1 MRLFN
6 DEPSGAE
13 HYDVV
18 GIGIG
23 PANLSLAALL
33 DSERALRLR
42 FFDGKQRL
50 AWHSGLMFRGAE
62 MQSSFLEDLVTP
74 VDPTNR
80 LSFMSFLAETGHI
93 FSFLCRNTTTIA
105 RMEFQQ
111 YLGWAAG
118 KLPCLAFGEPVE
130 DVRFNAHHF
139 EVRTALRT
147 CHARSIAVGVGKA
160 PVIPPWAQRHL
171 SDKCFHIEE
180 LLDRRPV
187 LEGARVAIVGGGQ
200 SAADLMTALLGG
212 ELGKPAELHWMTRR
226 GNLQGLDDSPFV
238 NEFHTPQYV
247 EHFLSLRET
256 TKRQL
261 IAEQKLFGDGI
272 TRECLENLY
281 KAIYRRN
288 YVDGPTHAA
297 SVYPNC
303 AVVGLAADSG
313 KFALTLHSLP
323 TERRSLLAA
332 DLVILCTG
340 YEDTYPTFLEPLRPR
355 LMLSPLGQYVVSRQY
370 RVAWD
375 GPDDNAIYA
384 LNAARHSHGIADSYL
399 CLAAWRAALIV
410 NDILGF
416 ERYRATPLDSFIRWD
431 GQPAPVHSQNYPLPR
446 RYDTGSGNDNP

>member
-1 MRLFN
+1 MRLLN
-6 DEPSGAE
+6 DEPSAME
-13 HYDVV
+13 HYEVA

-33 DSERALRLR
+33 DGEQAVRAR
-42 FFDGKQRL
+42 FFDGKEQL
-50 AWHSGLMFRGAE
+50 AWHSSLMFRGAE
-62 MQSSFLEDLVTP
+62 MQTSFLEDLVTP

-80 LSFMSFLAETGHI
+80 LSFMAFLAETGHI

-118 KLPCLAFGEPVE
+118 KLPCLAFGEAVE
-130 DVRFNAHHF
+130 DIRFRADCF
-139 EVRTALRT
+139 ELRTARRT
-147 CHARSIAVGVGKA
+147 CRARSIAVGVGKT
-160 PVIPPWAQRHL
+160 PIIPPWARSYL

-187 LEGARVAIVGGGQ
+187 LDGARVAIVGGGQ
-200 SAADLMTALLGG
+200 SGADLMTALLGG

-261 IAEQKLFGDGI
+261 ITEQKLFGDGI
-272 TRECLENLY
+272 TRECLESLY
-281 KAIYRRN
+281 RAIYRRN
-288 YVDGPTHAA
+288 YVDGPAHAVN
-297 SVYPNC
+297 VYPNC
-303 AVVGLAADSG
+303 AVVELAAKG
-313 KFALTLHSLP
+313 GELALTLHSLP
-323 TERRSLLAA
+323 TERRSMLAA
-332 DLVILCTG
+332 DVVILCTG
-340 YEDTYPTFLEPLRPR
+340 YEDKYPSFLEQLRPR
-355 LMLSPLGQYVVSRQY
+355 LMLTPLGQYVTSRQY

-375 GPDDNAIYA
+375 GPDENPIYV

-399 CLAAWRAALIV
+399 CLAAWRAALIA

-416 ERYRATPLDSFIRWD
+416 ERYRTTLLEGFIRWD
-431 GQPAPVHSQNYPLPR
+431 GQPVHGQDRALPR
-446 RYDTGSGNDNP
+446 RYDTGSGNGNP